1 MEKAFFFC
9 LPLYAHKEHV
19 TIQVELYAPDPSHQ
33 VSEIDRR
40 HITTI
45 LVTGDEKVIRR

>member
-1 MEKAFFFC
+1 MEEAFFFC

-45 LVTGDEKVIRR
+45 FVAGDEQVVRR